1 MAHYRCY
8 LLTSENKIGVAQYVD
23 SDSDA
28 AAVLKATTLLE
39 VSDQFP
45 AIEVW
50 KGGRI
55 VGRIP
60 RQDLTLD
67 LSSAVIRSAKREH

>member
-1 MAHYRCY
+1 MEHGLGEGRMGRYRCY
-8 LLTSENKIGVAQYVD
+8 LLTKENKIGAAENID
-23 SDSDA
+23 SADDA
-28 AAVLKATTLLE
+28 AALLKAPTLLE

-60 RQDLTLD
+60 RAAGKP
-67 LSSAVIRSAKREH
+67 S

>member
-1 MAHYRCY
+1 MGRYRCC
-8 LLTSENKIGVAQYVD
+8 LLTKENKISAAENID
-23 SDSDA
+23 SADDA
-28 AAVLKATTLLE
+28 DGAALVKAPTLLD

-60 RQDLTLD
+60 RSLPE
-67 LSSAVIRSAKREH
+67 R

>member
-1 MAHYRCY
+1 MGRYRCY
-8 LLTSENKIGVAQYVD
+8 LLTKENKIGAAENID
-23 SDSDA
+23 SDNDA
-28 AAVLKATTLLE
+28 AAMLKAPILLE

-50 KGGRI
+50 KRGRI

-60 RQDLTLD
+60 KAGSGDERPSD
-67 LSSAVIRSAKREH
+67 

>member
-1 MAHYRCY
+1 MGHYRCY
-8 LLTSENKIGVAQYVD
+8 LLTRENKIGAAQYVD

-60 RQDLTLD
+60 QRNLISD
-67 LSSAVIRSAKREH
+67 EHWTYRAR